1 MKDGPM
7 RNELLTAFHRR
18 HASHSFT
25 DQPIAEAD
33 LDYVLEAGRLSPSA
47 FGLEPWH
54 FVVCQGAADKA
65 ALQAACF
72 GQPQVGEA
80 AAVIVILARVSELAP
95 DQPYTLRLLEREYP
109 GERLAGG
116 LAMYRDFYA
125 AVDVAAWSITQC
137 HIAAANM
144 MTAAAVIGL
153 DSCPIGGYLP
163 DAVMSAIDADT
174 ARFRPALVL
183 ALGYCSEVIPAKQ
196 RLPLTEVVSRR

>member
-1 MKDGPM
+1 M

-25 DQPIAEAD
+25 DRPIAEPD
-33 LDYVLEAGRLSPSA
+33 LEYVLEAGRLSPSA

-54 FVVCQGAADKA
+54 FVVCQGATDKS

-72 GQPQVGEA
+72 GQPQVGGA
-80 AAVIVILARVSELAP
+80 AAVIVILARVSDLAP
-95 DQPYTLRLLEREYP
+95 DQAYALQLLEREYP
-109 GERLAGG
+109 GERFANG

-125 AVDVAAWSITQC
+125 NTDITAWSITQC

-153 DSCPIGGYLP
+153 DSCPIGGYIP
-163 DAVMSAIDADT
+163 DAVATVIDADP

-183 ALGYCSEVIPAKQ
+183 ALGYSNETIPAKQ
-196 RLPLTEVVSRR
+196 RLDMDALVTRR

>member
-1 MKDGPM
+1 M
-7 RNELLTAFHRR
+7 RDELLTAFHRR

-25 DQPIAEAD
+25 DCPIAEAD

-54 FVVCQGAADKA
+54 FVVCRGPADKS

-80 AAVIVILARVSELAP
+80 AAVIVILARASDLAP
-95 DQPYTLRLLEREYP
+95 DQAYTLKLLEREYP
-109 GERLAGG
+109 GERLAAG

-125 AVDVAAWSITQC
+125 SVDVTAWSITQC

-163 DAVMSAIDADT
+163 DAVTAAISADPT
-174 ARFRPALVL
+174 RFRPALVL
-183 ALGYCSEVIPAKQ
+183 ALGYSNEAVPTKQ
-196 RLPLTEVVSRR
+196 RLDMDTIVTRR